1 MSRNV
6 TKYYLHRMFATLL
19 SAQQLAA
26 HLNAPN
32 WRVMDCRFSLAD
44 TESGRR
50 AYAQGHIPG
59 AVYVHLDEDLCA
71 PIIPGQTGRHP
82 LPDRDFMIQKFSSWG
97 IDDSV
102 QVVVYDDKTGMV
114 ASRLWWML
122 RYLGHTRVAVLD
134 GGFAAWTAL
143 PDAPVSLDVPAVEPR
158 NFQPG
163 PQVGQVFS
171 ADEVERIRQD
181 TAFVLVDSREDFRY
195 RGESEPI
202 DPVAGHI
209 PGAVNAFFMENLN
222 EDGRYLPAEQLRRRF
237 LPLLDGRSAEQSVFY
252 CGSGVSACHNLL
264 AIAHAGLGDA
274 GLYAG
279 SWSEWI
285 TQPQRP
291 VGRQEDI

>member
-1 MSRNV
+1 MRCNV
-6 TKYYLHRMFATLL
+6 TKYYLHTMFTTLI
-19 SAQQLAA
+19 SAQQLAERIA
-26 HLNAPN
+26 DPEL
-32 WRVMDCRFSLAD
+32 RIIDCRFSLAD
-44 TESGRR
+44 LEAGRS

-59 AVYVHLDEDLCA
+59 AVYAHLDEDLCA

-82 LPDRDFMIQKFSSWG
+82 LPDKDFMMQKFTNWG

-102 QVVVYDDKTGMV
+102 QVVAYDDKTGMV

-143 PDAPVSLDVPAVEPR
+143 PDASVSLDVPPIEYRA
-158 NFQPG
+158 FSPG
-163 PQVGQVFS
+163 AQVGQVFS
-171 ADEVERIRQD
+171 ADDVERIRQD
-181 TAFVLVDSREDFRY
+181 AAFVLVDSREGFRY

-209 PGAVNAFFMENLN
+209 PGAVNAFFMENLD
-222 EDGRYLPAEQLRRRF
+222 EDGRFLPAEQLRRRF
-237 LPLLDGRSAEQSVFY
+237 LPMLDGLPVEKSVFY

-285 TQPQRP
+285 TDGARP
-291 VGRQEDI
+291 VGRV

>member
-1 MSRNV
+1 MLHTIIKPVELV
-6 TKYYLHRMFATLL
+6 T
-19 SAQQLAA
+19 QL
-26 HLNAPN
+26 NRPD
-32 WRVMDCRFSLAD
+32 WRFIDCRFSLAD
-44 TESGRR
+44 TEAGRS

-59 AVYVHLDEDLCA
+59 AVYAHLDEDLCA

-82 LPDRDFMIQKFSSWG
+82 LPDKDFMVQKFSSWG
-97 IDDSV
+97 IDDGV
-102 QVVVYDDKTGMV
+102 QVVAYDDKTGMV

-143 PDAPVSLDVPAVEPR
+143 PDAPISLDVPTVEPR
-158 NFQPG
+158 RFSPG
-163 PQVGQVFS
+163 SQVRQVFS
-171 ADEVERIRQD
+171 AGDVERIRQD
-181 TAFVLVDSREDFRY
+181 ADFVLVDSREGFRY

-209 PGAVNAFFMENLN
+209 PGAVNAFFMDNLD
-222 EDGRYLPAEQLRRRF
+222 EEGHFLPAEQLRRRF
-237 LPLLDGRSAEQSVFY
+237 LPLLDGRPAEQSVFY

-285 TQPQRP
+285 TDGQRP
-291 VGRQEDI
+291 VGRV